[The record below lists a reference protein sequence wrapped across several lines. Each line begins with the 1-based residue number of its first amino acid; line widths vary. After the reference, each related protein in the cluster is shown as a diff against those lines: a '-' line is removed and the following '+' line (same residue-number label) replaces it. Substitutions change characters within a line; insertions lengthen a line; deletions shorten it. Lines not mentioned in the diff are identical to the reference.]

1 MTVRKQLE
9 LQLAAIRVV
18 WAMTPPAAM
27 PRIGEITL
35 ECQPAVLSVSATRG
49 VIGRINASPVG
60 GAGAEYLLVRGIRIE
75 PIATGGGGGLGYR
88 VTVLVAY
95 RERPWVGQTTDLD
108 ALLDALEAGAGMEAP
123 PETWRTRKGM
133 L

>member
-1 MTVRKQLE
+1 MTLREQLAV
-9 LQLAAIRVV
+9 QLAAIR
-18 WAMTPPAAM
+18 APAAV
-27 PRIGEITL
+27 PRIGEIVL

-75 PIATGGGGGLGYR
+75 PIATGGGGGLRYR
-88 VTVLVAY
+88 VTVLIAY
-95 RERPWVGQTTDLD
+95 RERPWVGQAADLD
-108 ALLDALEAGAGMEAP
+108 ALLDALEAVVGDGR
-123 PETWRTRKGM
+123 PETWRTRPGM

>member
-1 MTVRKQLE
+1 MTLRKQLE
-9 LQLAAIRVV
+9 LQLAAIRAG
-18 WAMTPPAAM
+18 WAPTPPAPV

-75 PIATGGGGGLGYR
+75 PIATGGGGGLRYR
-88 VTVLVAY
+88 VTVLIAY
-95 RERPWVGQTTDLD
+95 RERPWVGQAADLD
-108 ALLDALEAGAGMEAP
+108 ALLDALEAVVGDGR
-123 PETWRTRKGM
+123 PETWRTRPGM